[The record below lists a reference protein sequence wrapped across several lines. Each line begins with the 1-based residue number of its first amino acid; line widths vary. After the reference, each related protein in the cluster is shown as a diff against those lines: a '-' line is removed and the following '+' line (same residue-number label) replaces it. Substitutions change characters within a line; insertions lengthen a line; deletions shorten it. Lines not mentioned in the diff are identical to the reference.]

1 MNARTLLLA
10 IPAAALLAGCA
21 STGGSGAATPSDSA
35 LASTAQQVAQPAA
48 SPTPTGPCTTKA
60 CIVADLDQGLVGA
73 IDQGDAAATKVKCK
87 ASTVKN
93 EGNGNYDARCTVHYS
108 DHTTATG
115 YGTVDMS
122 QNKVLF
128 SPDY

>member
-1 MNARTLLLA
+1 MNTVRTLLLA
-10 IPAAALLAGCA
+10 IPAAVLLAGCA
-21 STGGSGAATPSDSA
+21 STGSTGAAPSGSA
-35 LASTAQQVAQPAA
+35 LASAAQQVAQPAP

-108 DHTTATG
+108 DHTSATG

-122 QNKVLF
+122 ESKVLF